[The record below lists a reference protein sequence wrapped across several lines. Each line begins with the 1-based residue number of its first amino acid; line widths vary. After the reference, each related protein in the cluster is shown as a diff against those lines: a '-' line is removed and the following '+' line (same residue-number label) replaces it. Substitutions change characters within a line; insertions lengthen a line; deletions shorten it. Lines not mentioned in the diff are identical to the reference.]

1 MTWYLW
7 YVFYDIATPARDVSN
22 AEGVN
27 CIRSLVIEFLS
38 FFFFFVFHHFIQ
50 LSQFFPTEKLTVVRN
65 PRLVQDWW
73 LITVKQNSYNQKKDG
88 LYSAISLTK
97 LRPTTKLCPPTASRD

>member
-7 YVFYDIATPARDVSN
+7 YVFYDIATPARYVSN

-88 LYSAISLTK
+88 LYSAIS
-97 LRPTTKLCPPTASRD
+97 